1 MIKIEIL
8 NSNDLLRTGEYV
20 FYKNYLTIGSHH
32 TSDLFINSDGLDK
45 SHSTLF
51 LKEGKLYVGNMDKEI
66 YLHVNG
72 KKTKGQKLL
81 NKEDLFELKSVEIK
95 IIDYSITPTVS
106 TQNYIEDTIVSLKKE
121 NHPALDFLLPEDSI
135 DGQ

>member
-32 TSDLFINSDGLDK
+32 TSDLFIDSDGLNK

-51 LKEGKLYVGNMDKEI
+51 FKEDKLYVGNMDKEI

-81 NKEDLFELKSVEIK
+81 KKDDLIKLKTVEIMV
-95 IIDYSITPTVS
+95 IDYSITPTTS
-106 TQNYIEDTIVSLKKE
+106 IQSYIEETLTSLKKE
-121 NHPALDFLLPEDSI
+121 NHPVLDFLLPEDTI
-135 DGQ
+135 DG

>member
-32 TSDLFINSDGLDK
+32 TSDLFIDSDGLNK

-51 LKEGKLYVGNMDKEI
+51 FKEDKLYVGNMDKEI

-81 NKEDLFELKSVEIK
+81 KKDDLIKLKTVEIMV
-95 IIDYSITPTVS
+95 IDYSITPTTS
-106 TQNYIEDTIVSLKKE
+106 IQSYIEETLTSFKKE
-121 NHPALDFLLPEDSI
+121 NHPVLDFLLPEDSI
-135 DGQ
+135 DG